1 MILVT
6 GAAGKTGKAVLSAV
20 AARGIQARAF
30 VRTQEQAAEVDA
42 QEHVVGDLA
51 DSDALNTACRGISTV
66 YHICPNIH
74 PQEAQIG
81 ASVIRAARK
90 AGVDRLIYHSVLYPQ
105 IKAMP
110 HHWNK
115 LKVEELIIKSGM
127 DFTIL
132 QPASYMQNISL
143 SSVRQTGV
151 IRVPYP
157 IEALF
162 SPVDL
167 QDVAEAAALVIF
179 SPGHS
184 GAIYELAGPQVLATS
199 EMARTVGDVLGKE
212 IQAEEIARADWKAK
226 AQLTEKQQEAL
237 LAMFR
242 YYADHGFWT
251 SSWTISQLLGRSPS
265 SFEDFIRREL
275 GVPAKSSGAKHPA

>member
-20 AARGIQARAF
+20 AARGFQARAF
-30 VRTQEQAAEVDA
+30 VRTQVQAAEVDA

-51 DSDALNTACRGISTV
+51 DSDALDTACKGISTV
-66 YHICPNIH
+66 YHICPNVH
-74 PQEAQIG
+74 PQELQIG

-90 AGVDRLIYHSVLYPQ
+90 AGVDQFIYHSVLYPQ

-115 LKVEELIIKSGM
+115 LKVEELIIKSGI

-132 QPASYMQNISL
+132 QPASYMQNL
-143 SSVRQTGV
+143 SPSSIRKAGA

-157 IEALF
+157 IEVLF

-167 QDVAEAAALVIF
+167 QDAAEAAALVIF

-184 GAIYELAGPQVLATS
+184 GAIYELAGPQVLTTS
-199 EMARTVGDVLGKE
+199 EMARIVGDVLGKE
-212 IQAEEIARADWKAK
+212 IQAEEIALTDWDAK
-226 AQLTEKQQEAL
+226 AQLAEKQQAAL
-237 LAMFR
+237 RAMFR
-242 YYADHGFWT
+242 YYADHGFWA
-251 SSWTISQLLGRSPS
+251 SSWTISQLLGRSPN

-275 GVPAKSSGAKHPA
+275 GAPVKSSGSTHAA